1 MFLTFEEYKAMSG
14 SLSES
19 DFNRL
24 SYRAEQTLNFHTFGR
39 IKVPDNRVRRCMF
52 DLIDCESEKEKNA
65 GVKSVSNDGYS
76 VTYQSTQEATEAEYD
91 IIYRYFASTD
101 ILYQGVDGIGEYEPE
116 SEDGYDYLMV
126 KVASESE
133 DYDRLKVVKNA

>member
-1 MFLTFEEYKAMSG
+1 MFLTYEEYKAMGG
-14 SLSES
+14 SLSET

-24 SYRAEQTLNFHTFGR
+24 SYRAEQTLNSYTFGR
-39 IKVPDNRVRRCMF
+39 IIIPDNRVRRCMF
-52 DLIDCESEKEKNA
+52 DLIDCESEKAQNA

-126 KVASESE
+126 KVESESE

>member
-24 SYRAEQTLNFHTFGR
+24 SYRAEQTLNSYTYGR

-52 DLIDCESEKEKNA
+52 DLIDCESEKEQNA
-65 GVKSVSNDGYS
+65 GLKSVSNDGYS

-91 IIYRYFASTD
+91 IIYRDFASTD
-101 ILYQGVDGIGEYEPE
+101 ILYQGVDGICEYEPE

-126 KVASESE
+126 KAASESE

>member
-1 MFLTFEEYKAMSG
+1 MLLTFEEYKTMGGTLA
-14 SLSES
+14 ET

-24 SYRAEQTLNFHTFGR
+24 SYRAEQTLNSYTFGR
-39 IKVPDNRVRRCMF
+39 IKVPDNRVRWCMF
-52 DLIDCESEKEKNA
+52 DLISCGSSQSA

-76 VTYQSTQEATEAEYD
+76 VTYQSAKEATEAEYD

-126 KVASESE
+126 KVDSESE
-133 DYDRLKVVKNA
+133 DFDRLKVVKNA

>member
-1 MFLTFEEYKAMSG
+1 MLLTFEEYKTMGG
-14 SLSES
+14 SLSET

-24 SYRAEQTLNFHTFGR
+24 SYRAEQTLNSYTFGR

-52 DLIDCESEKEKNA
+52 DLIDCESEKEQNA

-76 VTYQSTQEATEAEYD
+76 VTYSTQEATEAEYD

-126 KVASESE
+126 KVESESE
-133 DYDRLKVVKNA
+133 NYDRLKVVKNA

>member
-1 MFLTFEEYKAMSG
+1 MLLTFEEYKTMGG
-14 SLSES
+14 SLSET

-24 SYRAEQTLNFHTFGR
+24 SYRAEQTLNSYTFGR

-52 DLIDCESEKEKNA
+52 DLIDCESEKEQNA

-76 VTYQSTQEATEAEYD
+76 VTYSTQEATEAEYD

-126 KVASESE
+126 KVESESE